1 MRIEVLDFKII
12 MLIGQNLSTCTDILF
27 IDAIGISCQP

>member
-12 MLIGQNLSTCTDILF
+12 MLIGQTYQEIITEYFLGEESF
-27 IDAIGISCQP
+27 WF